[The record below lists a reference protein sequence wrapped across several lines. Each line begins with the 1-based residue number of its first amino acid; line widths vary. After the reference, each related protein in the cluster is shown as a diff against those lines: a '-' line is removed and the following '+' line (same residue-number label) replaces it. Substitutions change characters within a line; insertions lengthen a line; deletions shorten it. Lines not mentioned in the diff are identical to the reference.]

1 MFNYMAD
8 YSINSWMRTDKPL
21 KRNGK
26 FPVYLRIRVR
36 GKETKL
42 PTGIDVYPN
51 QWDAK
56 RNEPKDKPLQ
66 IQLSKK
72 RNEIEVF
79 INRTLADDQDI
90 SLEMVKDF
98 YNGKK
103 KIRPESQSFYKYY
116 LNFVERKKKENLDK
130 ETIRVYMTTY
140 NVLKEFKPEFRISDL
155 TLSFVEEFDDFM
167 AEQRGN
173 EPGGRNPKHKNLR
186 TVILDMIKHDIP
198 IKNPYALFKMPHPST
213 KEVYLNKEELG
224 KMRALRSKYPHT
236 STTYQVLQM
245 YLFACY
251 CGLRFSDVIDLKW
264 QNIDFDKKII
274 SKEMI
279 KTRHSVITPL
289 FTMARAVVL
298 ELSDGKKLFGSPK
311 RVFHRYSETTI
322 NRTLREL
329 AEQAG
334 IEKHI
339 TFHSSRHTFATL
351 LVQDGVPV
359 VSISKYLGHKS
370 LEMTNRYL
378 KYNLSVAI
386 ETAKNI
392 KTFG

>member
-1 MFNYMAD
+1 MAD

-90 SLEMVKDF
+90 SLEMVKDSH
-98 YNGKK
+98 NGKK

-116 LNFVERKKKENLDK
+116 LDFVERKKKENFDK

-167 AEQRGN
+167 A
-173 EPGGRNPKHKNLR
+173 
-186 TVILDMIKHDIP
+186 D
-198 IKNPYALFKMPHPST
+198 Y
-213 KEVYLNKEELG
+213 YLQ
-224 KMRALRSKYPHT
+224 T
-236 STTYQVLQM
+236 
-245 YLFACY
+245 
-251 CGLRFSDVIDLKW
+251 
-264 QNIDFDKKII
+264 
-274 SKEMI
+274 
-279 KTRHSVITPL
+279 
-289 FTMARAVVL
+289 
-298 ELSDGKKLFGSPK
+298 
-311 RVFHRYSETTI
+311 
-322 NRTLREL
+322 
-329 AEQAG
+329 
-334 IEKHI
+334 
-339 TFHSSRHTFATL
+339 
-351 LVQDGVPV
+351 
-359 VSISKYLGHKS
+359 
-370 LEMTNRYL
+370 
-378 KYNLSVAI
+378 
-386 ETAKNI
+386 
-392 KTFG
+392 